1 MTSVLRGSC
10 ACGRNRYVVHIPH
23 DAQQSAQ
30 ILLDTSSHSRESR
43 ALPGRKERKPSGA
56 NATPGRLQASPL
68 TAFLRIPLAWF
79 QSSTIA
85 FFPDETH
92 QTIRRTFS
100 PAVHSYLEGDDDKE
114 DDDDAASGR
123 SSSSLRHQFCGY
135 CGTPLARWDASS
147 REAERFVALTLGS
160 LLDEDVEQ
168 LDVLGL
174 LGESEWESDD
184 HDEQPPQP
192 QQQQQHEHKLQVAE
206 DPLGWVVRRAGAPW
220 FEDMVR
226 DSRLGRLRSRRGGV
240 ESADGTVSV
249 EMEIVEF
256 SLGEEEAAAG
266 GAKRKLEHEGQEDEM
281 EA

>member
-1 MTSVLRGSC
+1 V
-10 ACGRNRYVVHIPH
+10 
-23 DAQQSAQ
+23 
-30 ILLDTSSHSRESR
+30 SHSP
-43 ALPGRKERKPSGA
+43 LHPSASGSIKLTHR
-56 NATPGRLQASPL
+56 TPGRLQASPL

-100 PAVHSYLEGDDDKE
+100 PAVHSHLDRGGDGKE
-114 DDDDAASGR
+114 DGDGGGGGGGGASP
-123 SSSSLRHQFCGY
+123 SLRHQFCGY

-174 LGESEWESDD
+174 LGESEWESDGGGPGGGD
-184 HDEQPPQP
+184 DRR
-192 QQQQQHEHKLQVAE
+192 QQHKKLQVAE

-220 FEDMVR
+220 FEDMVH
-226 DSRLGRLRSRRGGV
+226 DSRLGRLRRRRGGV
-240 ESADGTVSV
+240 ESADGRVSV
-249 EMEIVEF
+249 EVEVVEYTI
-256 SLGEEEAAAG
+256 LEDEGVG
-266 GAKRKLEHEGQEDEM
+266 GAKRKLEEDGM
-281 EA
+281 ET